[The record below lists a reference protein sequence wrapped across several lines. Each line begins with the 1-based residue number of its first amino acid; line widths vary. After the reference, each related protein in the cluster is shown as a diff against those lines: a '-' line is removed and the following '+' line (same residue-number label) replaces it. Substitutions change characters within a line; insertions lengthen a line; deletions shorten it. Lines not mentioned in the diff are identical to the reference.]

1 MISGP
6 GRAAANRS
14 DGGLDAVNARPR
26 YRASDSIQPS
36 ERFAIGDRGLSPM
49 DHTFERRE
57 VKVED
62 PSPSNSANEALTKEV
77 REVLGDDHVEVPE
90 ETPHREREAR
100 ARRSAGTAT
109 LANNWLLLI
118 GAAVLVPGG
127 IFTFSSSPRGV
138 PSWPG
143 WL

>member
-1 MISGP
+1 M
-6 GRAAANRS
+6 
-14 DGGLDAVNARPR
+14 
-26 YRASDSIQPS
+26 
-36 ERFAIGDRGLSPM
+36 GDRGLSPM

-62 PSPSNSANEALTKEV
+62 PSLSGSANKALTKEV

-100 ARRSAGTAT
+100 GRRSAGTAT
-109 LANNWLLLI
+109 LANNRLLLI

-127 IFTFSSSPRGV
+127 IFTFSSSPRESHPGRAGCDHDHWRHGATGV
-138 PSWPG
+138 AGRSADRRW
-143 WL
+143 

>member
-1 MISGP
+1 M
-6 GRAAANRS
+6 
-14 DGGLDAVNARPR
+14 
-26 YRASDSIQPS
+26 
-36 ERFAIGDRGLSPM
+36 GDRGLSPM

-62 PSPSNSANEALTKEV
+62 PSLSGSANEALTKEV

-100 ARRSAGTAT
+100 GRRSAGTAT
-109 LANNWLLLI
+109 LANNRLLLI

-127 IFTFSSSPRGV
+127 IFTFSSSPRESILAGLAV
-138 PSWPG
+138 ITIIGGTVLLVWQVLRPDRRW
-143 WL
+143 